1 MEEKDTGESD
11 PVDLQCAEQTDLVS
25 LIISGEEEATQEES
39 DLGNC
44 SLLGEEDDEDD
55 EDGGLANGHDEDESQ
70 SSMATPASSPHTS
83 YWSVTEGPDQPLLLS
98 PAPGPSGGGGGGG
111 KAPRVPRASRQGLSR
126 IPGRDHRRYYHEYWR
141 SEYLMDFDRLRQGM
155 ICMVCGSSL
164 ATLKLSTIKRHI
176 RQKHPDSL
184 LWSPADKEVIRSG
197 WESHLG
203 LGGAHKPF
211 FPPEEEGG
219 GGGGGGGGGEGV
231 GVGAPLDPVGPLGAL
246 APLDPGL
253 EELFAQDP
261 PPAAEAP
268 ATAADT
274 GYVDPT
280 PPPLHHPPPQQPLGP
295 TPYTGPPGPPQA
307 SSEEEEEEEEA
318 EEEEEEEAMKV
329 ETTTMTAAGTG
340 VEEPSARTLE
350 RYLNDSLHAWFR
362 QEFLMEY
369 EAPAAGTGV
378 SRLLCMVCGG
388 QPHSLHLDH
397 IKGHVLERHPDSLV
411 YSAEEKHRVLQA
423 WAHAHPEEEAGPFIK
438 SERDTKDPEAGLSPQ
453 DAGYL
458 QGGYALPPG
467 HAPLTQDPGGVGG
480 GGGLIGEDGIGGFG
494 GAVAGTPDH
503 RGPRGRGAPRRR
515 RLRGGEPWRLRLDY
529 LVAYGPQGRGTYCMV
544 CSQALAETK
553 VSGFRRHIQESHPET
568 GGLGRKEREAMAAAW
583 TKDYHG
589 DHVKE
594 EFQPSELV
602 AATATDGAATDGV
615 AAAAAGGNWP
625 SPLAGGGL
633 RRRRRRAIKKE
644 PPGGPG
650 EEGEQGEA
658 AAPGS
663 CAAAAASSRHTHY
676 PGKDQRRNYQ
686 VRWRQ
691 DFLMDYD
698 CRRHGLICMV
708 CGSTLATL
716 KVSTIKRHIQQVH
729 PQSLAYDAGERQHA
743 LLCYGR
749 AAERFVHADDCFA
762 RQDHGHGGTGTT
774 PTGHSGT

>member
-1 MEEKDTGESD
+1 M
-11 PVDLQCAEQTDLVS
+11 PC
-25 LIISGEEEATQEES
+25 
-39 DLGNC
+39 
-44 SLLGEEDDEDD
+44 
-55 EDGGLANGHDEDESQ
+55 
-70 SSMATPASSPHTS
+70 SSMAPCLSGSYKQRLNTVLGRLAVMHSRHPAEASGGSRRPS
-83 YWSVTEGPDQPLLLS
+83 YDGPDQPLLLS
-98 PAPGPSGGGGGGG
+98 PAPGPSGGGGG

-211 FPPEEEGG
+211 FPPEEE
-219 GGGGGGGGGEGV
+219 
-231 GVGAPLDPVGPLGAL
+231 
-246 APLDPGL
+246 
-253 EELFAQDP
+253 EE
-261 PPAAEAP
+261 
-268 ATAADT
+268 
-274 GYVDPT
+274 V
-280 PPPLHHPPPQQPLGP
+280 
-295 TPYTGPPGPPQA
+295 
-307 SSEEEEEEEEA
+307 EEEEEEEVRRRT
-318 EEEEEEEAMKV
+318 EEPMKV
-329 ETTTMTAAGTG
+329 ETTMSTAGTG

-423 WAHAHPEEEAGPFIK
+423 WAGPFIK

-453 DAGYL
+453 DAGYI

-568 GGLGRKEREAMAAAW
+568 GGLGRKEL
-583 TKDYHG
+583 
-589 DHVKE
+589 
-594 EFQPSELV
+594 P
-602 AATATDGAATDGV
+602 
-615 AAAAAGGNWP
+615 
-625 SPLAGGGL
+625 
-633 RRRRRRAIKKE
+633 RRPR
-644 PPGGPG
+644 PG
-650 EEGEQGEA
+650 EEGEQGGA

-663 CAAAAASSRHTHY
+663 CAAAASSRHTHY

-729 PQSLAYDAGERQHA
+729 PQSLAYDAGERQNA

-762 RQDHGHGGTGTT
+762 GMRSGGTCEAAGR
-774 PTGHSGT
+774 GCRSGAVDEGRRWF